1 MANHTIAETL
11 PVPFLEQTGILSW
24 ILSTDHK
31 RIGIMYLTSISTF
44 FVVAGI
50 FALLMRFELLTPE
63 KNIMDPHTY
72 NVLFT
77 LHGAIM
83 VFLFIVP
90 GLAASFGNFL
100 IPLMIGAPDVAF
112 PRLNLGSYWLYLL
125 GATIILFALLQPA
138 DTGWT
143 FYTPYS
149 IKTGTDVVLITAGV
163 FVLGFS
169 SILTG
174 LNFIVTIHKLRA
186 PGMTWHRLPL
196 FIWASYA
203 TAILQVLATPVVGI
217 TLLLLIAE
225 RTLGIGFFDPAKGGD
240 PVLFQSF
247 FWFYSHPA
255 VYIMIIPAMGVISE
269 IIPVFARKP
278 IFGYKAIAYSSLA
291 IALISFLVWAHHM
304 FVAGISEV
312 AATIFSFLTFLVAIP
327 TAIKVFNWTAT
338 LYKGSI
344 HLHSAM
350 LYALSFIFLFTIGG
364 LTGVFLG
371 ALAVDVHL
379 HDTYFVV
386 AHMHYVMVGGTVMG
400 FFGALHFWFPKMFG
414 KMLNDS
420 IGKVSWFLVFVGFNV
435 TFFPQFFLG
444 VEGMPRRYATYL
456 PQFQPLMDI
465 STVGSWILGLGI
477 LIMVVNVIR
486 SLLYGEKAPQN
497 PFNSLSLEWS
507 VPSPPPHENFEE
519 IPHVTDWTYGYGT
532 KKNKVEG

>member
-1 MANHTIAETL
+1 MANHTIAHDVY
-11 PVPFLEQTGILSW
+11 VPFLEKKGFLSW
-24 ILSTDHK
+24 ILTTDHK
-31 RIGIMYLTSISTF
+31 RIGILYLVSTSLF
-44 FVVAGI
+44 FLIAGI
-50 FALLMRFELLTPE
+50 IALLMRFELLTPASDFV
-63 KNIMDPHTY
+63 DPHTY

-77 LHGAIM
+77 LHGSIM
-83 VFLFIVP
+83 VFFFIVP

-100 IPLMIGAPDVAF
+100 IPLMIGARDVAF
-112 PRLNLGSYWLYLL
+112 PKLNIASYWIYLL
-125 GATIILFALLQPA
+125 GTAILLMALLKPA

-149 IKTGTDVVLITAGV
+149 ATTNTDVVLMTFGV

-174 LNFIVTIHKLRA
+174 LNFIVTTHKMRA

-203 TAILQVLATPVVGI
+203 TAVLQLLATPVVGI
-217 TLLLLIAE
+217 TLLLLITE
-225 RTLGIGFFDPAKGGD
+225 RTLGVGFFDPAKGGD
-240 PVLFQSF
+240 PVLFQNF

-269 IIPVFARKP
+269 IIPVFSRKP
-278 IFGYKAIAYSSLA
+278 IFGYKAIAYSSLG
-291 IALISFLVWAHHM
+291 IAFISFLVWAHHM
-304 FVAGISEV
+304 FTSGISET
-312 AATIFSFLTFLVAIP
+312 AAMIFSFLTFLVAIP

-350 LYALSFIFLFTIGG
+350 LYALGFIFLFTIGG

-371 ALAVDVHL
+371 ALAADIHL

-386 AHMHYVMVGGTVMG
+386 AHMHYVMIGGTVMG
-400 FFGALHFWFPKMFG
+400 FFGALHFWYPKWFG
-414 KMLNDS
+414 KMFNETVAK
-420 IGKVSWFLVFVGFNV
+420 IAWFFIFVGFNV

-444 VEGMPRRYATYL
+444 IQGMPRRYASYPAEFESLMALSTY
-456 PQFQPLMDI
+456 
-465 STVGSWILGLGI
+465 GSWILGFGI
-477 LIMVVNVIR
+477 LIMVVNLI
-486 SLLYGEKAPQN
+486 SGLINGPKAPAN
-497 PFNSLSLEWS
+497 PYNSLSLEWQ

-519 IPHVTDWTYGYGT
+519 IPQVTDWTYGYG
-532 KKNKVEG
+532 KKKELEV